1 MLSLV
6 GVGYVQGFGCAIILQ
21 DTAERGGQRRNQNT
35 VWSGFLVQMDSLG
48 ATFLGKM

>member
-35 VWSGFLVQMDSLG
+35 LWSGFSG
-48 ATFLGKM
+48 ANRFIWCNLGKM